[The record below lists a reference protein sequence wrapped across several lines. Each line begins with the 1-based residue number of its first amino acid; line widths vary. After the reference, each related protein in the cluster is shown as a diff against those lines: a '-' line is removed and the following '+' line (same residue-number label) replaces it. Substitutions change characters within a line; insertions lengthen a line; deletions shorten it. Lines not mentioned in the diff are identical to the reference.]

1 MYDDQTPP
9 DYHQLSGL
17 TEEDIPSTSWI
28 RNCLFLVITII
39 LVITLA
45 GSSVLTY
52 IIVADRHVAPLKG
65 TQAEL
70 PDLEPRTTDLPSQP
84 PVTSHSPLSES
95 SPANAELIP
104 EPMEANRIVFV
115 NHNRQVETIS
125 PDGVDR
131 RILSAVG
138 DNRSYI
144 FPTWSSDS
152 RRLAVIGSNR
162 EGSGIFIFED
172 DPSAIPSSGQ
182 EIYYS
187 ANETPFYLYW
197 SPDSTSLAFLSN
209 RARNTIGLN
218 IVNSAG
224 RSESRLLATG
234 SPLYWDWD
242 GSSRQLLVHYGQ
254 RNARDVLAMIDLDEN
269 TQTENLARPGA
280 FQAPGIGPEG
290 RYWAYAEEIAGSLS
304 TLAVL
309 DTHTGEHR
317 QYDQAGSLALSW
329 SPTRNQIAFT
339 NGAVNGH
346 PLWGPLYLLDVASGE
361 TRTLTRRTVIAFF
374 WSPDGQTIA
383 FITLNNNR
391 NDDDV
396 NVNNLGKTRLV
407 GRAGMPIQQPDRGF
421 LTLSI
426 VDVASGRGLR
436 LLDFVPTPT
445 FVAQFLPYFD
455 QYALSHRIWS
465 PDSRSIV
472 LPVREDGTDVILIVP
487 TAGGRPFSL
496 AEGDV
501 AFWSHQ

>member
-9 DYHQLSGL
+9 DYHQLSGP
-17 TEEDIPSTSWI
+17 TEEDIPTISRI
-28 RNCLFLVITII
+28 RNCLFLAITII

-52 IIVADRHVAPLKG
+52 IIVADRHDVPLMG

-84 PVTSHSPLSES
+84 PVITHAPLSES
-95 SPANAELIP
+95 SPAIAGPIP
-104 EPMEANRIVFV
+104 VPLEVNRIVFV
-115 NHNRQVETIS
+115 NRDGQIETIS

-131 RILSAVG
+131 RILSASG

-144 FPTWSSDS
+144 FPAWSSDG

-162 EGSGIFIFED
+162 EGSGIFIFKD
-172 DPSAIPSSGQ
+172 DPSAIPSGGQ

-197 SPDSTSLAFLSN
+197 SPDSTSLAFLAN
-209 RARNTIGLN
+209 HPRNTIGLN
-218 IVNSAG
+218 IVDSDG

-234 SPLYWDWD
+234 SPLYWDWA
-242 GSSRQLLVHYGQ
+242 GSSRQLLIHSGQ
-254 RNARDVLAMIDLDEN
+254 RNARDVLAVIDLDEN
-269 TQTENLARPGA
+269 TQTDNLARPGT

-290 RYWAYAEEIAGSLS
+290 QYWAYAEEIAGSLS

-309 DTHTGEHR
+309 DSRTGERR

-374 WSPDGQTIA
+374 WSPDGQSIA
-383 FITLNNNR
+383 FVTLNNNR

-396 NVNNLGKTRLV
+396 NVNNHVKNRLV
-407 GRAGMPIQQPDRGF
+407 SRMDMPVQQPDRGF

-465 PDSRSIV
+465 PDSSAIV
-472 LPVREDGTDVILIVP
+472 LPVREDGMDVILIVP
-487 TAGGRPFSL
+487 TSGGRPFSL